1 MKRLV
6 TLLLL
11 FLPLMMTAQEIETL
25 TQYKTKA
32 DPMTKTEGATKW
44 RSEHVGVTLWDSGVV
59 GMGLMN
65 PPHIFT
71 GKRAADR
78 SRLPYNYC
86 KVGLYTKDGT
96 LVWLAEKWKCSPS
109 ESGTTLYFTESAKAE
124 NQQTGEKRKITTAD
138 ILSWLQQTGNYVRYI
153 ADVYG
158 DYYWDVS
165 GKFAE

>member
-6 TLLLL
+6 TFLLL
-11 FLPLMMTAQEIETL
+11 FLPLMMEAQEIETL

-44 RSEHVGVTLWDSGVV
+44 RSEHVGVTLWDSGIV

-65 PPHIFT
+65 PPHIFI
-71 GKRAADR
+71 GKRPADR

-96 LVWLAEKWKCSPS
+96 LVWLAEKWKCQPG
-109 ESGTTLYFTESAKAE
+109 EGGTVLYFVESAKAE
-124 NQQTGEKRKITTAD
+124 NQQTGEIIKLYTSDVLK
-138 ILSWLQQTGNYVRYI
+138 WLQMQTGNYVRYI

-158 DYYWDVS
+158 DYYFDVS
-165 GKFAE
+165 AKIE

>member
-65 PPHIFT
+65 PPHIFI
-71 GKRAADR
+71 GKRSADR

-86 KVGLYTKDGT
+86 KVGLYAEDGT
-96 LVWLAEKWKCSPS
+96 LVWLAEKWKCQPG
-109 ESGTTLYFTESAKAE
+109 EGGTVLYFTADAKAE
-124 NQQTGEKRKITTAD
+124 NQQTGEKMKLYTSD
-138 ILSWLQQTGNYVRYI
+138 VLEWLKMQEGNYVRYI
-153 ADVYG
+153 ADMYG
-158 DYYWDVS
+158 DYYFDVS
-165 GKFAE
+165 AKIE

>member
-65 PPHIFT
+65 PPHIFI

-86 KVGLYTKDGT
+86 KVGLYTKDDA

-124 NQQTGEKRKITTAD
+124 NQQTGEKMKLYTSD
-138 ILSWLQQTGNYVRYI
+138 VLKWLQMQEGNYVRYI
-153 ADVYG
+153 ADMYG
-158 DYYWDVS
+158 DYYFDVS
-165 GKFAE
+165 AKIE

>member
-11 FLPLMMTAQEIETL
+11 FLPLVTTAQEIETL
-25 TQYKTKA
+25 TPHKTKA

-65 PPHIFT
+65 PPHIFI

-96 LVWLAEKWKCSPS
+96 LVWMAEKWKCSPS

-124 NQQTGEKRKITTAD
+124 NQQTGEKLKLYTSD
-138 ILSWLQQTGNYVRYI
+138 VLEWLKMQEGNYVRYI
-153 ADVYG
+153 ADMYG
-158 DYYWDVS
+158 DYYFDVS
-165 GKFAE
+165 AKIE

>member
-32 DPMTKTEGATKW
+32 DQMTKMDGATKW

-65 PPHIFT
+65 PPHIFI

-96 LVWLAEKWKCSPS
+96 LVWLAEKWKCQPG
-109 ESGTTLYFTESAKAE
+109 EGGTVLYFTVDAKAE

-138 ILSWLQQTGNYVRYI
+138 ILSWLQHTGNYVRYI

-165 GKFAE
+165 GKFSE

>member
-1 MKRLV
+1 MI
-6 TLLLL
+6 LLL
-11 FLPLMMTAQEIETL
+11 FLPLMTAAQEIETL

-78 SRLPYNYC
+78 SRLSYNYC

-96 LVWLAEKWKCSPS
+96 LVWMAEKWKCSPS

-124 NQQTGEKRKITTAD
+124 NQQTGEKLKLYTSD
-138 ILSWLQQTGNYVRYI
+138 VLEWLKMQEGNYVRYI
-153 ADVYG
+153 ADMYG
-158 DYYWDVS
+158 DYYFDVS
-165 GKFAE
+165 AKIE